1 MSDLKPPRDRL
12 DPTSPS
18 KRTLLLSTGGA
29 LLVAGVI
36 VFAAVLPA
44 EYNRDPIG
52 LGRATGL
59 SRLWAPKEI
68 TVSPDAAAGPAARRE
83 PAAFRTDTF
92 EIPLAADGD
101 EGRRNAL
108 EFKVRL
114 PKGGTL
120 VYSWQAEGLKVPA
133 DLMFDFHGHTVAAEA
148 NGPVTVADYEKSS
161 GAEANGSLVAPV
173 DGIHGWYFRN
183 RSDRPIK
190 IRLKL
195 AGFYELVPAGKE
207 GNRAGI
213 QPDSVK
219 PPPATGRSA
228 VTSSFER
235 N

>member
-1 MSDLKPPRDRL
+1 MSDAKPPRDGL
-12 DPTSPS
+12 DPTLPP

-29 LLVAGVI
+29 LFVAAVI

-44 EYNRDPIG
+44 EYNQDPLG

-68 TVSPDAAAGPAARRE
+68 TVSPDAAAGPAARKQLT
-83 PAAFRTDTF
+83 AFRTDTF

-120 VYSWQAEGLKVPA
+120 VYSWEAEGLKVPD

-148 NGPVTVADYEKSS
+148 KGAVSVADYEKGS
-161 GAEANGSLVAPV
+161 GSMANGSLVAPV

-183 RSDRPIK
+183 RSSQPIK
-190 IRLKL
+190 VRVKL
-195 AGFYELVPAGKE
+195 SGFYQLVPGGQE
-207 GNRAGI
+207 GNLAGI
-213 QPDSVK
+213 QPLGA
-219 PPPATGRSA
+219 PQAAAQR
-228 VTSSFER
+228 
-235 N
+235 

>member
-1 MSDLKPPRDRL
+1 MSDPEPPQDLL
-12 DPTSPS
+12 DPTTPP

-29 LLVAGVI
+29 LLVAAVI

-44 EYNRDPIG
+44 EYNQDPLG

-59 SRLWAPKEI
+59 SRLWAPKE
-68 TVSPDAAAGPAARRE
+68 VPVAADAAAGPRVRQE
-83 PAAFRTDTF
+83 PVAFRTDTF

-114 PKGGTL
+114 PKGASL
-120 VYSWQAEGLKVPA
+120 LYSWQAKGLAVPE

-148 NGPVTVADYEKSS
+148 KDAVTVADYDKGS
-161 GAEANGSLVAPV
+161 GSKANGSLVAPI

-183 RSDRPIK
+183 RSDQPIK
-190 IRLKL
+190 VYVKL
-195 AGFYELVPAGKE
+195 SGFYQLVPAGQE
-207 GNRAGI
+207 GNLAGI
-213 QPDSVK
+213 QPQSGA
-219 PPPATGRSA
+219 P
-228 VTSSFER
+228 